1 MKLISKYIIIALTLV
16 FSGCSEVEDSNNT
29 NNEEVKT
36 PSSTALA
43 ESRTATAKTIEKGK
57 VVYAYKIEGRSEGE
71 IAYYIPT
78 EVEPTSIIILFDAQA
93 RGFLPIVRYKALAN
107 KYGFILVGSNIS
119 ENGYPYPQTQEHF
132 TLVKNWIETNFES
145 IKDKVHIG
153 GFSGGARV
161 GGWLAFDFDYPSIFG
176 CAAGVPNNDK
186 EIINNKFF
194 YGTTSTLDFN
204 YRELNALTDG
214 FLALNH
220 FVSIV
225 EGYHDWAPSEE
236 MELIFKW
243 LKMNEMRL
251 GVMDQNIELVTQ
263 WFEDYKSNLSEISA
277 NNDLPLE
284 IRYNA
289 IIKGSSLFHDLVDI
303 SFFEQEKIKFRES
316 KSWAGL
322 SKHRSIAN
330 YAEGS
335 WTGKFGY
342 ALDGENPVPVW
353 NQYIDELNKEIDNA
367 PNVIT
372 KRGLERVN
380 SFISL
385 VGFLKME
392 DSYNKG
398 NLEEATQ
405 FMAIVE
411 RVHPTNADVFYF
423 KAIFAAQ
430 NNNIQEA
437 KDYLNKAISNGFAN
451 YKKLQNQEELS
462 ILNINE
468 FVEKIKNPQLN

>member
-1 MKLISKYIIIALTLV
+1 
-16 FSGCSEVEDSNNT
+16 
-29 NNEEVKT
+29 
-36 PSSTALA
+36 
-43 ESRTATAKTIEKGK
+43 
-57 VVYAYKIEGRSEGE
+57 
-71 IAYYIPT
+71 
-78 EVEPTSIIILFDAQA
+78 
-93 RGFLPIVRYKALAN
+93 
-107 KYGFILVGSNIS
+107 
-119 ENGYPYPQTQEHF
+119 
-132 TLVKNWIETNFES
+132 
-145 IKDKVHIG
+145 
-153 GFSGGARV
+153 
-161 GGWLAFDFDYPSIFG
+161 
-176 CAAGVPNNDK
+176 
-186 EIINNKFF
+186 
-194 YGTTSTLDFN
+194 
-204 YRELNALTDG
+204 ALTDG

-437 KDYLNKAISNGFAN
+437 KDYLNKAISNGICQ
-451 YKKLQNQEELS
+451 LQKAAKSRRTFYFEY
-462 ILNINE
+462 
-468 FVEKIKNPQLN
+468 